1 MTVNGI
7 LQHERAFQRIANDNG
22 GTRASGTPGYDAS
35 AEYVADRLRQA
46 GYKVTVQEFT
56 FPFFRDAGAG
66 GELRRSRRRRPTTR
80 RRRSSTPAAA
90 T

>member
-35 AEYVADRLRQA
+35 ADYVVDRLERA
-46 GYKVTVQEFT
+46 GYAVRRQTFT
-56 FPFFRDAGAG
+56 FPFFR
-66 GELRRSRRRRPTTR
+66 ELARR
-80 RRRSSTPAAA
+80 A
-90 T
+90 